1 VSEAKALQSS
11 AGRARD
17 RSEQVGYFRLK
28 VGQRAAETERER

>member
-1 VSEAKALQSS
+1 MSEAKALQSS